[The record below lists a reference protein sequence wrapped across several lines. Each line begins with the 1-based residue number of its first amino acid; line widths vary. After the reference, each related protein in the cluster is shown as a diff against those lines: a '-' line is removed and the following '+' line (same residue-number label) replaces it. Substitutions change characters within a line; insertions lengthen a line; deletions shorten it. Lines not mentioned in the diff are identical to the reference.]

1 TGRRDSAGSGLPSGR
16 PRWDMTTIRARRR
29 RRLSRV
35 GSAARRRVSSAILPS
50 FRGTLKSS
58 RTRTLLPA
66 TSTSSKDAF
75 TLDVCLKPLGH
86 VGDQVDHPAAEPP
99 LVVVPADDLG
109 CALTER
115 DGQRRIDYRRGGV
128 GLEV

>member
-1 TGRRDSAGSGLPSGR
+1 
-16 PRWDMTTIRARRR
+16 
-29 RRLSRV
+29 
-35 GSAARRRVSSAILPS
+35 RRRVSSAILPS

-75 TLDVCLKPLGH
+75 TLGVCLKPLGH

-99 LVVVPADDLG
+99 LVVVPTDDLG

-115 DGQRRIDYRRGGV
+115 DGQRRIDYRRVGI
-128 GLEV
+128 GLEVGGHQRLVADGQDAAQFAVGGFFESGVDVLRAG